1 MEIIGKPTIH
11 PLIFYTGKIAG
22 YAVWIILLLSLL
34 NLIDISMLSFLF
46 LKMAGFAFCAIGL
59 AVTIVSLLHL
69 GKSTRLGLPDR
80 TLPFVT
86 RGIYRFSRNPMY
98 IGFGCITLASILYTA
113 NIFTAIAGLY
123 SIGVYHCIILNEEK
137 YLEAKFGDQYREYKK
152 RVRRYF

>member
-69 GKSTRLGLPDR
+69 G
-80 TLPFVT
+80 
-86 RGIYRFSRNPMY
+86 
-98 IGFGCITLASILYTA
+98 
-113 NIFTAIAGLY
+113 
-123 SIGVYHCIILNEEK
+123 
-137 YLEAKFGDQYREYKK
+137 
-152 RVRRYF
+152 